1 MLKSNNSLIG
11 GHNGH
16 KSFNFIFQYDNK
28 QEKWEKLNEVALVK
42 ERAYHAVSLLD
53 VCSLTPLTNESYCGC
68 KKEIGENESSATIE
82 TTTTSSMVFK
92 NIEIKIVKYLDF
104 SINDSSFKYK
114 KIIFFCPSMFV

>member
-1 MLKSNNSLIG
+1 MIISYNSLIG

-68 KKEIGENESSATIE
+68 KKEIGGNDSSATIE
-82 TTTTSSMVFK
+82 TVLQFTEAACS
-92 NIEIKIVKYLDF
+92 ILAEIHKPVAVNRSNVCNCF
-104 SINDSSFKYK
+104 SI
-114 KIIFFCPSMFV
+114 